1 MKNLSALVAA
11 LLLIIGLSA
20 GTVMAN
26 DHELSYPEQ
35 MSEEDI
41 ELEQAINDGESE

>member
-1 MKNLSALVAA
+1 MKDISALVAA

-26 DHELSYPEQ
+26 DHE
-35 MSEEDI
+35 MSDEDY